1 MPNYV
6 VNIVKMRGIA
16 KLPLF
21 SEEDGEKAFDFNKL
35 IPLPAELKMESG
47 SMTER
52 SIVYF
57 LTERCTMPIQK
68 LDQRKAAIVSEL
80 VTNMFRPT
88 GWPEKVFDLI
98 GQQMSGK
105 TSEEQNKVYEAGR
118 QYVSNYEKYGFPTW
132 YEWCINNWGTKWN
145 AGDTVIIDTDTIHFH
160 TAWSN
165 PEPVIQKLAEMY
177 PDAEIEHWWADED
190 VGHNTGHRTIRNGVE
205 QVEYFDGDSDA
216 YAIYQLCWG
225 ESECVYLGDDGILHQ
240 RDCDTCDGCK

>member
-57 LTERCTMPIQK
+57 LTERCTIPIQK

-98 GQQMSGK
+98 K
-105 TSEEQNKVYEAGR
+105 DPSEMTVKVL
-118 QYVSNYEKYGFPTW
+118 V
-132 YEWCINNWGTKWN
+132 
-145 AGDTVIIDTDTIHFH
+145 
-160 TAWSN
+160 
-165 PEPVIQKLAEMY
+165 
-177 PDAEIEHWWADED
+177 
-190 VGHNTGHRTIRNGVE
+190 
-205 QVEYFDGDSDA
+205 
-216 YAIYQLCWG
+216 
-225 ESECVYLGDDGILHQ
+225 
-240 RDCDTCDGCK
+240 DCR

>member
-35 IPLPAELKMESG
+35 IPLPAELKMEAG

-57 LTERCTMPIQK
+57 LTERCTIPIQK

-132 YEWCINNWGTKWN
+132 YEWCINSWGSSTSRNWS
-145 AGDTVIIDTDTIHFH
+145 AGAPSGMQVTLSLSTQIRSISTPHGPILSRSFKNLLRCIRMLRL
-160 TAWSN
+160 S
-165 PEPVIQKLAEMY
+165 
-177 PDAEIEHWWADED
+177 
-190 VGHNTGHRTIRNGVE
+190 TGGQTRM
-205 QVEYFDGDSDA
+205 
-216 YAIYQLCWG
+216 
-225 ESECVYLGDDGILHQ
+225 
-240 RDCDTCDGCK
+240 